1 MKNSLIKFKILLFFC
16 CFLSSKIYGNSD
28 YCLTITGIFPAEET
42 LILTLRLQEPY
53 VTQRNIVPDPQKQ
66 EISFL
71 IPREF
76 ISAQSIKMQFQQ
88 EIEEDIYLEK
98 IEIHNIAVTP
108 MSNILHSLHGKYNRN
123 IKFSYCKR
131 DSDEYIKLQRINE
144 LNDDVSLFFLPSDLI
159 YSSSP
164 IGFQLF
170 LRLSFLATLLILIFI
185 LTKQAHTQRLPLF
198 SVALFLA
205 SLPLKIDYTNYTM
218 GFMILIMV
226 ISFIYNKSRRF
237 AWQPVFYALCAMY
250 LMNVVGLAYTDDLKL
265 GIRRLDA
272 TVIMILF
279 PVIFSMVQ
287 FTQKNVVLLLRFF
300 VWSVIAFCTFGLL
313 SYFTIVPEFTWDMAF
328 KDSKLY
334 APLLMMWPAHPHP
347 SFLSS
352 ILLMA
357 APIAIYL
364 HYSKIQRFK
373 DSNFKLIETLLG
385 VLLPIVFTV
394 LGGARVGMVIAPVL
408 LILGY
413 LFYCKFKPLL
423 KWGLVVAGI
432 AAAGAIFY
440 LFPKIDDRFADPI
453 RVDLRRTAVSAIKEK
468 PVFGW
473 GTGYVAPL
481 IRSEERAHSLGLEA
495 PAQHPTFH
503 NQYLEDMAQFGIPG
517 ICILLLLFGWM
528 LWKGIREMNYLL
540 LSLLVIYMFFCWT
553 ETALFIS
560 KGCVPF
566 AFWFCF
572 LVSCLFPKR
581 I

>member
-1 MKNSLIKFKILLFFC
+1 
-16 CFLSSKIYGNSD
+16 
-28 YCLTITGIFPAEET
+28 
-42 LILTLRLQEPY
+42 
-53 VTQRNIVPDPQKQ
+53 
-66 EISFL
+66 
-71 IPREF
+71 
-76 ISAQSIKMQFQQ
+76 
-88 EIEEDIYLEK
+88 
-98 IEIHNIAVTP
+98 
-108 MSNILHSLHGKYNRN
+108 
-123 IKFSYCKR
+123 
-131 DSDEYIKLQRINE
+131 
-144 LNDDVSLFFLPSDLI
+144 
-159 YSSSP
+159 
-164 IGFQLF
+164 
-170 LRLSFLATLLILIFI
+170 
-185 LTKQAHTQRLPLF
+185 
-198 SVALFLA
+198 
-205 SLPLKIDYTNYTM
+205 
-218 GFMILIMV
+218 
-226 ISFIYNKSRRF
+226 
-237 AWQPVFYALCAMY
+237 
-250 LMNVVGLAYTDDLKL
+250 
-265 GIRRLDA
+265 
-272 TVIMILF
+272 
-279 PVIFSMVQ
+279 
-287 FTQKNVVLLLRFF
+287 
-300 VWSVIAFCTFGLL
+300 
-313 SYFTIVPEFTWDMAF
+313 
-328 KDSKLY
+328 
-334 APLLMMWPAHPHP
+334 
-347 SFLSS
+347 
-352 ILLMA
+352 MA

-473 GTGYVAPL
+473 GTGYVSPL
-481 IRSEERAHSLGLEA
+481 IRSEERAHRLGLEA

-540 LSLLVIYMFFCWT
+540 LSLLVIYVFFCWT

-572 LVSCLFPKR
+572 FTSCLFPKR